1 MKILPWKITAAT
13 FSIAAL
19 LAATSL
25 PAATFVIS
33 TNSTTAQTLGSGSG
47 QTGTINS
54 GVSLTV
60 SGATVAVTIT
70 GNNETLTNL
79 GTLSQTGTGRAIRDN
94 TGVTGLIINNGSST
108 NSTALM
114 QTADADVIQMNK
126 AAASVTFNNYGTL
139 TSLNASAGGSQAID
153 FNAITSGS
161 NILNN
166 YSTGIIQASEADAVR
181 PGVNGAVNNDGTIKS
196 TTSTGSSSD
205 GIDAQANTGITIVNA
220 ASAGGG
226 TGTGLIEGARHG
238 ITGGNTATDA
248 SGNPTVNNGAYTMSI
263 TNNLGGTIKGNNG
276 SGINIDGLNANETAT
291 IINRGTIT
299 GNGRDLGDGAAHDGD
314 GIDIDGVVNITNT
327 GTIKSINA
335 YGGTPVGGV
344 QGIENSE
351 GITVGGGIITNSG
364 LIQGSVAAG
373 NTTAIGRGITI
384 AGVDKLITNGGTG
397 SEVDTPIPVQ
407 APYATT
413 TITNQVGGQII
424 GDSDS
429 AIIFSSAL
437 SSGFSHTIANQAG
450 ALIQTGSTTAPAI
463 LTAAD
468 FVTINDSGTIDGSSS
483 GKAITMGTAGG
494 AINVSG
500 GSAIINGNIDGGNA
514 SVTSATFTP
523 GVGNSFSYSGSMSNL
538 HDVTISTGNVI
549 LSGASTYSGSTTV
562 NGTLSVTNTTGS
574 ATGSG
579 SVLVNSGG
587 VLKGTGSIGGDLSL
601 ANGGTLSPG
610 LSAGTLG
617 VGGSLSLVSG
627 SHLAFDLGSISDLVN
642 ITGALNYT
650 GGGATIFDIVD
661 SGGLTSGSDYTLLN
675 YGSVS
680 GLSLS
685 NLSFG
690 NTPAGFAGQFTV
702 GTNSLTLHVNAV
714 PEPSRALLGAMGLA
728 FIALRRRRLRKGTAA

>member
-13 FSIAAL
+13 FTLAAL

-181 PGVNGAVNNDGTIKS
+181 PGLNGAVNNDGTIKS

-407 APYATT
+407 APYAAT

-500 GSAIINGNIDGGNA
+500 GSAVINGNIDGGNA

>member
-1 MKILPWKITAAT
+1 MNIPPWNITVAVFT
-13 FSIAAL
+13 ITAL

-126 AAASVTFNNYGTL
+126 AVASVTFNNYGTL

-181 PGVNGAVNNDGTIKS
+181 PGVNGTVNNDGTIKS
-196 TTSTGSSSD
+196 TTTTGSSSD
-205 GIDAQANTGITIVNA
+205 GVDAQANTGITIVNA

-238 ITGGNTATDA
+238 ITGGNIATDA

-263 TNNLGGTIKGNNG
+263 TNNLGGTIKGDNG
-276 SGINIDGLNANETAT
+276 SGINIDGLNANETVT
-291 IINRGTIT
+291 LVNHGTIT
-299 GNGRDLGDGAAHDGD
+299 GNGRDLGDGVAHDGD
-314 GIDIDGVVNITNT
+314 GVDIDGVVNITNT

-351 GITVGGGIITNSG
+351 GITVGGGTITNSG
-364 LIQGSVAAG
+364 LIQGNVAAG
-373 NTTAIGRGITI
+373 NATAIGRGITI

-397 SEVDTPIPVQ
+397 SEVDTPIPIR
-407 APYATT
+407 APYAAS
-413 TITNQVGGQII
+413 TITNQTGGQII

-437 SSGFSHTIANQAG
+437 ASGFSHTIANQAG

-483 GKAITMGTAGG
+483 GKAITMGSAGG
-494 AINVSG
+494 AINISG
-500 GSAIINGNIDGGNA
+500 GSAIVNGSIDGGNA
-514 SVTSATFTP
+514 SVTSASFAP
-523 GVGNSFSYSGSMSNL
+523 GAGNTFSYVGSMSNL

-579 SVLVNSGG
+579 SVVVNSGG
-587 VLKGTGSIGGDLSL
+587 VVKGTGSIGGDVSL
-601 ANGGTLSPG
+601 ANGGILSPG

-617 VGGSLSLVSG
+617 IGGSLSLVSG
-627 SHLAFDLGSISDLVN
+627 SHLAFDLGGLSDLVN

-661 SGGLTSGSDYTLLN
+661 SGGLTSGTDYTLLN

-690 NTPAGFAGQFTV
+690 STPAGFAGQFTV
-702 GTNSLTLHVNAV
+702 GSNSLTLHVDAV
-714 PEPSRALLGAMGLA
+714 PEPSRALLGAVGFA
-728 FIALRRRRLRKGTAA
+728 FIALRRRRGCRVTAA